1 MVQPQTQLESVNQ
14 ISLLIVADRSSD
26 VTTVVQILKTA
37 TIIFSYEVVSQAEA
51 KKSMA
56 LNSYDVI
63 VWIYVPPRLPEVKI
77 SSPAESTWWHQ
88 TQSKTPLILVGESPE
103 TPVVQELWGA
113 NISCCLLF
121 NNLKNLPHVIQE
133 LVCTPQQLQQ
143 QNILSESIKWMVKSQ
158 NLEEFLIKIISLLET
173 TFDSMRCLIFYAPEI
188 QTNRNWC
195 VISQKAIDRQIIGFW
210 EQIARENHNLLI
222 QGELVDGSMTE
233 QSQPERSLLI
243 VPCLSQDKYLGGI
256 CIDYCSCPYHWQAE
270 ELNLFKSIANLCAI
284 AINNH
289 YISQHLETEFQQG
302 NPKPEALDTAKLEL
316 FSHLTHELR
325 TPLTAI
331 LGFATMLRE
340 QIYGN
345 LNGKQI
351 QYVKAIHDSGEH
363 LLALINDLLDMSKI
377 EAEREELFVERIA
390 VEDVCLAAM
399 SMVKALASQQGLKLN
414 LEIQPDVSFCHGDKR
429 RLKQIL
435 INLLSNGIK
444 FTEAGLVTLRV
455 ELQEDTIKFMV
466 IDTGIGISASDREK
480 LFQPF
485 SQLKTHLHRHQR
497 GTGLGLALSRKL
509 ARLHGGD
516 LTLTSEV
523 GKGSCFTLHLPL

>member
-1 MVQPQTQLESVNQ
+1 MVQPQTQLKSINK

-26 VTTVVQILKTA
+26 VTAVVQVLQRA

-51 KKSMA
+51 KNSMA
-56 LNSYDVI
+56 LDNYDAI
-63 VWIYVPPRLPEVKI
+63 VWIYLPDRLPEVKI
-77 SSPAESTWWHQ
+77 SPQAELTWWHQ
-88 TQSKTPLILVGESPE
+88 SKIKTPLILIGESSE
-103 TPVVQELWGA
+103 TLLAKDFRGA
-113 NISCCLLF
+113 NINCHLLF
-121 NNLKNLPHVIQE
+121 NNLKNLPHLIQE
-133 LVCTPQQLQQ
+133 LVCAPQQLQK
-143 QNILSESIKWMVKSQ
+143 QNILPQIIEWMAKSQ
-158 NLEEFLIKIISLLET
+158 NLEEFFSQIINLLET
-173 TFDSMRCLIFYAPEI
+173 TFDSIRCLIFYGPE
-188 QTNRNWC
+188 TKNNRNWC
-195 VISQKAIDRQIIGFW
+195 VFSKQAINQQSINFW
-210 EQIARENHNLLI
+210 EQIAEENRNLLI
-222 QGELVDGSMTE
+222 QGELVAGNVTG
-233 QSQPERSLLI
+233 QSQRSVLI

-256 CIDYCSCPYHWQAE
+256 CIDYCPPPYHWPAE
-270 ELNLFKSIANLCAI
+270 ELNLFKTIANLCAI

-289 YISQHLETEFQQG
+289 YTSQHLETEFQKRNRQL
-302 NPKPEALDTAKLEL
+302 EADSSAKLEL

-331 LGFATMLRE
+331 LGFATMLSE

-345 LNGKQI
+345 LNNKQI

-363 LLALINDLLDMSKI
+363 LLALINDLLDMSKL

-399 SMVKALASQQGLKLN
+399 SMVKALANQQGLELN
-414 LEIQPDVSFCHGDKR
+414 LEIHSDVSFCRGDKR

-444 FTEAGLVTLRV
+444 FTEAGSVTLKV

-466 IDTGIGISASDREK
+466 IDTGIGISAVDRKK

-485 SQLKTHLHRHQR
+485 SQLKTHLHRRHR
-497 GTGLGLALSRKL
+497 GTGLGLVLSRKL

-523 GKGSCFTLHLPL
+523 GKGSCFTVHLPL